1 MLMKT
6 LIISILFIIIATI
19 ASYEYIYSLEQ
30 PKSYFK
36 NYVSLEKSGL
46 IKRGWVPNFIPKSAT
61 CIYEQH
67 NLDTNWVKMTFKF
80 DPSDTSSMSAACS
93 VQKNQE
99 AIIYLCNDWGSKIK
113 IITKNGYAQ
122 YSNPGGSQLNHEDFF
137 VQSLWYKSCE
147 TIKRK

>member
-1 MLMKT
+1 MKT

-19 ASYEYIYSLEQ
+19 ASYEYIYFLEQ

-36 NYVSLEKSGL
+36 NYASLEKSGL

-67 NLDTNWVKMTFKF
+67 NIDTNWVKMTFKF
-80 DPSDTSSMSAACS
+80 DPSDTSLMSAACS

-122 YSNPGGSQLNHEDFF
+122 YSSPGSSQLSHEALF
-137 VQSLWYKSCE
+137 VQSRWHKICE
-147 TIKRK
+147 IMNRR